1 MDVSSQG
8 EPRQVQAARNQSLFR
23 AVNERL
29 KLVDP
34 PFAEDAGTYVVAC
47 ECADLDCIE
56 TLEIGREKYAEVR
69 TDARHFVVLEG
80 HVYPEVERVVEEC
93 GGYVVVEKVG
103 LAAAV
108 AVSAEPGSYG
118 SR

>member
-1 MDVSSQG
+1 MGFSSQS
-8 EPRQVQAARNQSLFR
+8 ESREVRAARNQSLFR

-29 KLVDP
+29 KLVDQ
-34 PFAEDAGTYVVAC
+34 PFIEDAGTYVVAC

-56 TLEIGREKYAEVR
+56 TLEIGREKYAEIR
-69 TDARHFVVLEG
+69 ADARHFVVLEG
-80 HVYPEVERVVEEC
+80 HVYPDVERVVEEC
-93 GGYVVVEKVG
+93 DGYVVVEKVG

-108 AVSAEPGSYG
+108 AMAAEPESDG